1 MIKNSDYLMESDEF
15 ISSRQKILQF
25 LLVNRSAPD
34 KAVLVKDIADELNIS
49 INAARQYLVN
59 LEKEG
64 LVTRSQRKSP
74 TGRPAMVYSLHE
86 SALEKFPKSYVDF
99 TVKMLTQLK
108 KRFGIELTQDV
119 LEDVGKQIAEE
130 IRPYLKEVLG
140 KNPEEA
146 TLDERIKAVTEILKE
161 YGKFP
166 SLIETADSYDIQ
178 NFNCLVYGVV
188 KENPLVCKVDETIMR
203 ELIGKKCEKKKC
215 IRDGDECCLYRVKKD

>member
-1 MIKNSDYLMESDEF
+1 MESEEF
-15 ISSRQKILQF
+15 LSSRQKILQF
-25 LLVNRSAPD
+25 LLVNRNAPD
-34 KAVLVKDIADELNIS
+34 KAVLVKDIADELEIS

-64 LVTRSQRKSP
+64 LVTRSQRKST
-74 TGRPAMVYSLHE
+74 TGRPAMVYALHE

-108 KRFGIELTQDV
+108 NRFGVELTQDV
-119 LEDVGKQIAEE
+119 LEDVGKEIAEE
-130 IRPYLKEVLG
+130 IRPYLKEILG

-146 TLDERIKAVTEILKE
+146 TLDERIKAVTEILRE
-161 YGKFP
+161 YGKYP

-203 ELIGKKCEKKKC
+203 ELIGKKCEKTKC